1 MKLFLQIVLMTL
13 FALNAFAVQIEAE
26 LVNTYEFGEK
36 QAPADVVLDF
46 SGEKIVGIY
55 NAYSGNYLTYSNEML
70 LNRHG
75 SELLKGGNCFVRNG
89 GFYYFCNN
97 RRNSVDIF
105 NGNFDIVDR
114 ITLPEKFKGEFDPTD
129 ITVLDNKIYITDND
143 NHRIV
148 VYSTNDGSVKTIGKF
163 GENRIEFWYPYSIIA
178 GSEGTLF
185 VSEVLG
191 TRVQKINPP
200 ADFNGFIGG
209 WGVKAGEFYRPTGI
223 ALYNNQHLFVADGY
237 TGLIQVMSKDG
248 DFEGVLLNSKGEKIK
263 FGSPTHIR
271 IFRDTL
277 GVVDAWEKKVYI
289 YKVKVLN

>member
-1 MKLFLQIVLMTL
+1 MKLFLQIILM
-13 FALNAFAVQIEAE
+13 ALLSLNVYAAQIKAE

-36 QAPADVVLDF
+36 QAPADVVLNF
-46 SGEKIVGIY
+46 SGEKIIGIY
-55 NAYSGNYLTYSNEML
+55 NAYSGNYLTYSNETL

-75 SELLKGGNCFVRNG
+75 SELLKGGNCFVRSG

-105 NGNFDIVDR
+105 NGNFEI
-114 ITLPEKFKGEFDPTD
+114 INSIKLPAKLKGEFDPTD
-129 ITVLDNKIYITDND
+129 LTVLGNKIYIADND

-148 VYSTNDGSVKTIGKF
+148 AYSIKDESFSTIGKF
-163 GENRIEFWYPYSIIA
+163 GENRIEFWYPYSITA
-178 GSEGTLF
+178 GSKGTLF
-185 VSEVLG
+185 ISEVLG

-200 ADFNGFIGG
+200 DDFNGFIGG

-248 DFEGVLLNSKGEKIK
+248 DFEGVLLDGKGQKLK

-271 IFRDTL
+271 IFGDTL

>member
-1 MKLFLQIVLMTL
+1 MKLFLQIILLTL
-13 FALNAFAVQIEAE
+13 LSVNVFAVQIKAE

-105 NGNFDIVDR
+105 NGNFDLVDR
-114 ITLPEKFKGEFDPTD
+114 ITLTEKFKGEFDPTD
-129 ITVLDNKIYITDND
+129 ITVLDNKIYIVDND
-143 NHRIV
+143 NHRVI
-148 VYSTNDGSVKTIGKF
+148 VYSTKDGSVKTIGTF
-163 GENRIEFWYPYSIIA
+163 GENRLEFWYPYSIIA

-209 WGVKAGEFYRPTGI
+209 WGVKAGDFYRPTGI

-237 TGLIQVMSKDG
+237 TGLIQVMSKGG
-248 DFEGVLLNSKGEKIK
+248 DFEGVLLNNKGEKLK

-271 IFRDTL
+271 FFENTL

-289 YKVKVLN
+289 YKIKVLN

>member
-1 MKLFLQIVLMTL
+1 MKLFLQIILFTL
-13 FALNAFAVQIEAE
+13 LSLNAFAFQMKAE
-26 LVNTYEFGEK
+26 LVNTYDFGEK

-46 SGEKIVGIY
+46 SGENIIGIY

-75 SELLKGGNCFVRNG
+75 SELLKGGNCFVRSG

-97 RRNSVDIF
+97 RGNSVDIL
-105 NGNFDIVDR
+105 NGNFDMVDS
-114 ITLPEKFKGEFDPTD
+114 IKLPARFKGEFDPTD
-129 ITVLDNKIYITDND
+129 ITVSDDKIYIADND

-148 VYSTNDGSVKTIGKF
+148 VYSIKDKSISTIGRF

-178 GSEGTLF
+178 GSKGTLF
-185 VSEVLG
+185 ISEVLG

-200 ADFNGFIGG
+200 DGFNGFIGG
-209 WGVKAGEFYRPTGI
+209 WGVKSGEFYRPTGI
-223 ALYNNQHLFVADGY
+223 ALYNNKHLFVADGY

-248 DFEGVLLNSKGEKIK
+248 DFEGLLLNSKGEKLK

-271 IFRDTL
+271 IYGNTL
-277 GVVDAWEKKVYI
+277 GVVDAWKKKVYI
-289 YKVKVLN
+289 YKVKVFN